1 MSTNLQAQQQRHAPN
16 GSAQRSA
23 SRRGLR
29 ALAAT
34 CVALTAMLAIGVSP
48 ASAHASVTTVTPSP
62 AAQLP
67 AAPRV
72 LSIRFNEPVTADAKR
87 VQLLDAKGKIVATT
101 YHSEEQG
108 ALQVLAPAKSL
119 PAGLYALRWSVVSAD
134 GHVVTGASTFAIKT
148 KAPSG
153 KGTSITLTASGKKL
167 SAVLTASRVG
177 AMTLK
182 APSTLFV
189 RAELKH
195 KRLGATMTL
204 PLVNGQ
210 AAVVLPFTG
219 AWTLTLVEK
228 TGTFTETRWLGSLTL
243 R

>member
-1 MSTNLQAQQQRHAPN
+1 
-16 GSAQRSA
+16 
-23 SRRGLR
+23 
-29 ALAAT
+29 
-34 CVALTAMLAIGVSP
+34 
-48 ASAHASVTTVTPSP
+48 
-62 AAQLP
+62 
-67 AAPRV
+67 V
-72 LSIRFNEPVTADAKR
+72 LSVRFNEPVTADAKR

-101 YHSEEQG
+101 YRSAEQG
-108 ALQVLAPAKSL
+108 ALQMLTPVKSL

-134 GHVVTGASTFAIKT
+134 GHVVTGASTFAVKT

-153 KGTSITLTASGKKL
+153 KGIPITVAASGKKL
-167 SAVLTASRVG
+167 SAALTASRVG

-182 APSTLFV
+182 APSTSFV

-195 KRLGATMTL
+195 KQLGATMTL

-210 AAVVLPFTG
+210 AAVVLPFAG
-219 AWTLTLVEK
+219 AWSLTLVEK